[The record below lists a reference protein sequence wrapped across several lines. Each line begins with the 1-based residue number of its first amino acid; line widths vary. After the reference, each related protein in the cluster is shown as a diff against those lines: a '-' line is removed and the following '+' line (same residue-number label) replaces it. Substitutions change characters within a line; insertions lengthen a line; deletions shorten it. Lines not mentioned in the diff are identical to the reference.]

1 MPEAE
6 EKEEKGGNLAIR
18 MPVSYHNSSEPP
30 VTACKVIEFAAK
42 EGRWSCGFMD
52 VDVAGASK
60 KHWPF
65 KRIIKF
71 AIKPRKCQAAPM
83 NERRKCG
90 KWIYIAINKEYQ
102 FEQRKKLTEE
112 DKKST
117 KNRRKVSFAAT
128 FLFLLPLQTVYATY
142 SLLSLFPS
150 FNVHTRSTG
159 TQVFCRHRKIV
170 IIADFCFCSDHHIC
184 CTFPHFILTLS
195 LAFS

>member
-1 MPEAE
+1 MLPEAE

-71 AIKPRKCQAAPM
+71 AIKPRECQAAPM

-128 FLFLLPLQTVYATY
+128 FLFLLPLQTVYV
-142 SLLSLFPS
+142 LLIPYFPFFRPS
-150 FNVHTRSTG
+150 TSTHAAQALKCFADIEKLLLHRASARCKVTVTREIFG
-159 TQVFCRHRKIV
+159 TDAQEK
-170 IIADFCFCSDHHIC
+170 
-184 CTFPHFILTLS
+184 
-195 LAFS
+195 